1 MDNLIQLQTR
11 CVAHEIR
18 NHISICD
25 MYTEIIKKH
34 LERADIQNESIT
46 NAIDCIKKSL
56 KIMGTSL
63 LDLKIVNNFEP
74 QNCDLK
80 HVVEESARLSEAYTI
95 GKEIDI
101 SCLVKNTAQIY
112 IDENKFIACIV
123 NIIKNAIE
131 AIETKGAI
139 NIIAEI
145 NNNQA
150 SIKIS
155 NNGKMIPEAKQNEI
169 FKEGYTTKSTGCG
182 LGLHICKTQ
191 LEKQKA
197 NLRLNKSTKT
207 LTEFEIIIPTV

>member
-1 MDNLIQLQTR
+1 M
-11 CVAHEIR
+11 H
-18 NHISICD
+18 
-25 MYTEIIKKH
+25 KK
-34 LERADIQNESIT
+34 IPQNY
-46 NAIDCIKKSL
+46 
-56 KIMGTSL
+56 G
-63 LDLKIVNNFEP
+63 NNFEP

-123 NIIKNAIE
+123 NIIKNGIE
-131 AIETKGAI
+131 AIETKGLI

-191 LEKQKA
+191 LEIQKA
-197 NLRLNKSTKT
+197 DLRLNKSTKT

>member
-34 LERADIQNESIT
+34 LERADIKNESIT

-80 HVVEESARLSEAYTI
+80 HIVEESARLSEAYTI
-95 GKEIDI
+95 DKEIDI

-112 IDENKFIACIV
+112 IDENKFTACIV
-123 NIIKNAIE
+123 NIIKNGIE
-131 AIETKGAI
+131 AIETKGSI

-145 NNNQA
+145 INNQA

-155 NNGKMIPEAKQNEI
+155 NNGKMIPKEKQNEI

-191 LEKQKA
+191 LKMQKA
-197 NLRLNKSTKT
+197 DLLLNKSTKT